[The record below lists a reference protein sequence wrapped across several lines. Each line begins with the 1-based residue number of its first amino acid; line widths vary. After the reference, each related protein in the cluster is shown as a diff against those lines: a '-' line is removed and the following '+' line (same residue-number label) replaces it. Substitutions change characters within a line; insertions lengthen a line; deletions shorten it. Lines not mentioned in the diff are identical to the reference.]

1 MAGKVDAKS
10 LSGRFRINVN
20 IGSVLFLLG
29 RLLLSLALS
38 LLIPALVGQY
48 LQEDARWSFYVAAGI
63 AGALGLF
70 LERYFHQGDDFDFG
84 RREAFLLVSSAWL
97 VATSVGALPYMLENG
112 VAFTV
117 NALFESASGFT
128 TTGASIF
135 TDVETLPSSILLWRA
150 LTQWIGGMGII
161 VLGIAVLPKLAVGG
175 MELLGAEAP
184 GPIQEKL
191 TPRIAQTAKA
201 LWGIYLVL
209 TLAEIGIL
217 LALGLG
223 PLDAVAHAFAS
234 MATGG
239 FSTRNASISAFDS
252 APVEWTVTLF
262 MVLAGMSFAL
272 HYQWLRGK
280 FSNLKSDSELRLYL
294 GILCIGTSVVFL
306 DLMLD
311 RTTSSL
317 FEALRLSAFQV
328 VSIVTTTGFATA
340 DYDAWP
346 QVSRVLLFMLM
357 FTGGCA
363 GSTGGSVKIVRL
375 YIVFKKIGV
384 DLKRMLQPHAVLPVR
399 LGGRGIPDDVVSS
412 VTTFFV
418 LFLLLFVLGGLVLT
432 IFGVD
437 PVTAFSASAACLG
450 NIGPGFAGV
459 GPTMNYAGVPG
470 AAKVVLALLM
480 IVGRLELY
488 TVMVI
493 LFFRRL
499 A

>member
-1 MAGKVDAKS
+1 MPGLAETKS
-10 LSGRFRINVN
+10 PRGRFRFNVN

-29 RLLLSLALS
+29 RLLLTLALA

-48 LQEDARWSFYVAAGI
+48 LNEDARWSFYVAAGI

-70 LERYFHQGDDFDFG
+70 LERYFHESDEFDFG
-84 RREAFLLVSSAWL
+84 RREAFVLVSSAWL
-97 VATSVGALPYMLENG
+97 VGTIVGALPYVLENG
-112 VAFTV
+112 IAFAV

-135 TDVETLPSSILLWRA
+135 TDVESLPGAVLLWRA

-161 VLGIAVLPKLAVGG
+161 VLGIAILPKLAVGG

-184 GPIQEKL
+184 GPMQEKL

-201 LWGIYLVL
+201 LWGIYVIL
-209 TLAEIGIL
+209 TVAEIGIL
-217 LALGLG
+217 LALGLD
-223 PLDAVAHAFAS
+223 PLDAVAHALAS

-239 FSTRNASISAFDS
+239 FSTKNASISAFAS
-252 APVEWTVTLF
+252 PAVEWTITLF
-262 MVLAGMSFAL
+262 MILAGASFAV

-280 FSNLKSDSELRLYL
+280 FGVLKSNPELRLYL
-294 GILCIGTSVVFL
+294 GILMMGTAVVFL
-306 DLMLD
+306 DLMHA
-311 RTTSSL
+311 RTTSSP
-317 FEALRLSAFQV
+317 FEALSLSAFQV
-328 VSIVTTTGFATA
+328 VSVVTTTGFATA
-340 DYDAWP
+340 NYDAWP
-346 QVSRVLLFMLM
+346 QLSRVLLFLLM

-375 YIVFKKIGV
+375 YIVFKKIAV
-384 DLKRMLQPHAVLPVR
+384 DLKRMLQPRAVLPVR

-418 LFLLLFVLGGLVLT
+418 LFMMLFVLGGVALT

-437 PVTAFSASAACLG
+437 PLTAFTASAACLG
-450 NIGPGFAGV
+450 NIGPGFGGV
-459 GPTMNYAGVPG
+459 GPTMTYAGLPA
-470 AAKVVLALLM
+470 AAKVVLAVLM

-493 LFFRRL
+493 FFFRRL

>member
-1 MAGKVDAKS
+1 MAGLVEAKS
-10 LSGRFRINVN
+10 LRGRFRFNVN
-20 IGSVLFLLG
+20 FGSVLFLLG
-29 RLLLSLALS
+29 RLLLTLALA
-38 LLIPALVGQY
+38 LLIPALLGQY
-48 LQEDARWSFYVAAGI
+48 LDEDARWSFYAAAGI

-70 LERYFHQGDDFDFG
+70 LERYFHEGDEFDFG
-84 RREAFLLVSSAWL
+84 RREAFVLVSAAWL
-97 VATSVGALPYMLENG
+97 VATVVGALPFVFENG
-112 VAFTV
+112 IAFTV

-135 TDVETLPSSILLWRA
+135 DDVESLPRSVLLWRA
-150 LTQWIGGMGII
+150 QTQWIGGMGII
-161 VLGIAVLPKLAVGG
+161 VLGIAILPKLAVGG

-191 TPRIAQTAKA
+191 TPRIAQTGKA
-201 LWGIYLVL
+201 LWGSYVVL

-223 PLDAVAHAFAS
+223 PLDAVTHAFAT

-239 FSTRNASISAFDS
+239 FSTQNTSISAYGS
-252 APVEWTVTLF
+252 PAVEWTITVF
-262 MVLAGMSFAL
+262 MVLAGANFAL

-280 FSNLKSDSELRLYL
+280 FAVLKTDPELRLYL
-294 GILCIGTSVVFL
+294 GILIASTAIVFL
-306 DLMLD
+306 DLMLAH
-311 RTTSSL
+311 TASSP
-317 FEALRLSAFQV
+317 FEAVRLAAFQV
-328 VSIVTTTGFATA
+328 ATIVTTTGFATA
-340 DYDAWP
+340 NFDVWP
-346 QVSRVLLFMLM
+346 QVARVLLFLLM

-375 YIVFKKIGV
+375 DIVFKKIAV

-399 LGGRGIPDDVVSS
+399 LGGRAIPDDVVSS

-418 LFLLLFVLGGLVLT
+418 LFVMLFVIGGFALT

-437 PVTAFSASAACLG
+437 PLTAFSASSACLG
-450 NIGPGFAGV
+450 NIGPGFGDV
-459 GPTMNYAGVPG
+459 GPTTTYSSLPAAG
-470 AAKVVLALLM
+470 KIVLTLLM
-480 IVGRLELY
+480 LIGRLELY